1 MTAADLGLGGAPV
14 GNLYRA
20 VEEDVALATVRT
32 AVELG
37 FRHIDTAPHYGA
49 GLSEER
55 IGRAL
60 AGLHRPFTQVST
72 KVGRL
77 LELDPDHRPGELD
90 PHDFEVPAVRR
101 RRWDYSPAGLRRSL
115 EESLVRLGLDRV
127 EIVYLHDPDVFGLDE
142 GIRVALPEL
151 AAMREEGLVDKI
163 GVGSTDADAL
173 ARCVAEA
180 DLDLVMCAGRYSL
193 LEQPAAVRLLPLCLR
208 RGVEVVAAGVYGTG
222 ALATDV
228 LPEHVRY
235 DYVPASAEVLQRL
248 RGLHRLC
255 AEHDVPVPV
264 AAVQFVAR
272 HPAVSTV
279 VLGAR
284 NPEEVRVA
292 DERMR
297 WSVPLEL
304 WEALAASGLV
314 EHPS

>member
-1 MTAADLGLGGAPV
+1 MTAAALGLGGAPV

-60 AGLHRPFTQVST
+60 AGLDRPVTQVST

-77 LELDPDHRPGELD
+77 LETNPDHRPGDTD
-90 PHDFEVPAVRR
+90 PHDFAVPSVRR
-101 RRWDYSPAGLRRSL
+101 RRWNYSPAGLRRSL
-115 EESLVRLGLDRV
+115 EESLERLGLDRV
-127 EIVYLHDPDVFGLDE
+127 EILYLHDPDVFGLDE

-151 AAMREEGLVDKI
+151 AAIRAEGLVDLI
-163 GVGSTDADAL
+163 GVGSTDAAAL
-173 ARCVAEA
+173 SRCVEEV

-193 LEQPAAVRLLPLCLR
+193 LEQPAAERLLPLCLA

-222 ALATDV
+222 ALATDL
-228 LPEHVRY
+228 LPERVLY
-235 DYVPASAEVLQRL
+235 DYLPASEAVMQRL
-248 RGLHRLC
+248 VGLHRLC
-255 AEHDVPVPV
+255 AEYEVPVPV

-272 HPAVSTV
+272 HPAVGTV

-284 NPEEVRVA
+284 SPEEVRVA
-292 DERMR
+292 DARMR
-297 WSVPLEL
+297 WPVPPGL
-304 WEALAASGLV
+304 WEELASSGLV